1 MMHDNMITIEGLTQK
16 DIEICNL
23 LWNCDS
29 VEAVDRMVA
38 AMPQAYKQRAQSLR
52 ELMTAAALDNV
63 KDVDESTQALLASI
77 ASR

>member
-1 MMHDNMITIEGLTQK
+1 MITIEGLSEQ
-16 DIEICNL
+16 DIQICNL

-29 VEAVDRMVA
+29 VEAVDRMIT

-63 KDVDESTQALLASI
+63 KDIDEHTATLLQRIS
-77 ASR
+77 SL

>member
-1 MMHDNMITIEGLTQK
+1 MPANMITIEGLTQK

-38 AMPQAYKQRAQSLR
+38 AMPAAYKQRAHVLR

-63 KDVDESTQALLASI
+63 KDVDENTKALLATI

>member
-1 MMHDNMITIEGLTQK
+1 MITLEGLTQK

-38 AMPQAYKQRAQSLR
+38 AMPQAYKTRAVVLR

-63 KDVDESTQALLASI
+63 DTVNEDVTAYLHTI

>member
-1 MMHDNMITIEGLTQK
+1 MHSNMITIEGLTQK

-38 AMPQAYKQRAQSLR
+38 AMPAAYKQRAQSLR

-63 KDVDESTQALLASI
+63 KDIDASTQALLASI

>member
-1 MMHDNMITIEGLTQK
+1 MITIEGLTQK

-38 AMPQAYKQRAQSLR
+38 AMPAAYKQRAQSLR
-52 ELMTAAALDNV
+52 ELMTAAALDMV
-63 KDVDESTQALLASI
+63 KDVDENVKALLATI

>member
-1 MMHDNMITIEGLTQK
+1 MITLEGLTQK

-38 AMPQAYKQRAQSLR
+38 AMPSAYKTRAVVLR
-52 ELMTAAALDNV
+52 ELMTAATLDQV
-63 KDVDESTQALLASI
+63 EDVHAELTAYLQRI

>member
-1 MMHDNMITIEGLTQK
+1 MITIEGLSAQ
-16 DIEICNL
+16 DIQICNL

-29 VEAVDRMVA
+29 VEAVDRMIT

-63 KDVDESTQALLASI
+63 KDIDDDTHTLLQRIS
-77 ASR
+77 SL

>member
-1 MMHDNMITIEGLTQK
+1 MITLEGLSKK

-38 AMPQAYKQRAQSLR
+38 AMPSAYKTRAVVLR
-52 ELMTAAALDNV
+52 ELMTAATLDQV
-63 KDVDESTQALLASI
+63 EDVHAELTAYLQRI

>member
-1 MMHDNMITIEGLTQK
+1 MITLEGLTKQ

-38 AMPQAYKQRAQSLR
+38 AMPSAYKQRAVVLR
-52 ELMTAAALDNV
+52 ELMTAAALDDVMTVNDNV
-63 KDVDESTQALLASI
+63 KDYLDSI
-77 ASR
+77 SR

>member
-1 MMHDNMITIEGLTQK
+1 MTIQLEGLTQK

-29 VEAVDRMVA
+29 VEQVDAMVR
-38 AMPQAYKQRAQSLR
+38 AMPSAYKSRAVVLR

-63 KDVDESTQALLASI
+63 DTVNEEVTQYLQHI

>member
-1 MMHDNMITIEGLTQK
+1 MTIQLEGLSQK

-29 VEAVDRMVA
+29 VEAVDKMVA
-38 AMPQAYKQRAQSLR
+38 AMPVAYKTRAVVLR

-63 KDVDESTQALLASI
+63 DTVNEELAAYLQRI
-77 ASR
+77 AAR

>member
-1 MMHDNMITIEGLTQK
+1 MTIQLEGLSQK

-29 VEAVDRMVA
+29 VEAVDKMVA
-38 AMPQAYKQRAQSLR
+38 AMPSAYKTRAVVLR

-63 KDVDESTQALLASI
+63 DTVHEELTAYLQRI
-77 ASR
+77 AAR

>member
-1 MMHDNMITIEGLTQK
+1 MITIEGLSAQ
-16 DIEICNL
+16 DIQICNL

-29 VEAVDRMVA
+29 IEAVDRMVN

-63 KDVDESTQALLASI
+63 KDIDEDTATLLQRI
-77 ASR
+77 ASL

>member
-1 MMHDNMITIEGLTQK
+1 MITLEGLSQK

-29 VEAVDRMVA
+29 VEAVDKMVA
-38 AMPQAYKQRAQSLR
+38 AMPSAYKTRAVVLR

-63 KDVDESTQALLASI
+63 DTVHEELTAYLQRI
-77 ASR
+77 AAR

>member
-1 MMHDNMITIEGLTQK
+1 MITIEGLSQK

-63 KDVDESTQALLASI
+63 KDIDETTKSLLASI

>member
-1 MMHDNMITIEGLTQK
+1 MTIQLEGLTQK

-29 VEAVDRMVA
+29 VEAVDAMVA
-38 AMPQAYKQRAQSLR
+38 AMPAAYKRRAVVLR

-63 KDVDESTQALLASI
+63 DTVNEEVTQYLQHI

>member
-1 MMHDNMITIEGLTQK
+1 MITIEGLTQK

-38 AMPQAYKQRAQSLR
+38 AMPQAYKTRAHVLR

-63 KDVDESTQALLASI
+63 KDVDENTKALLASI
-77 ASR
+77 SSR

>member
-1 MMHDNMITIEGLTQK
+1 MITLEGLSSK

-29 VEAVDRMVA
+29 VEAVDKMVA
-38 AMPQAYKQRAQSLR
+38 AMPSAYKTRAVVLR

-63 KDVDESTQALLASI
+63 DTVHEELTAYLQRI
-77 ASR
+77 AAR

>member
-1 MMHDNMITIEGLTQK
+1 MTIQLEGLTQK

-29 VEAVDRMVA
+29 IEAVDAMVR
-38 AMPQAYKQRAQSLR
+38 AMPAAYKSRAVVLR

-63 KDVDESTQALLASI
+63 DTVNEELAQYLQHI

>member
-1 MMHDNMITIEGLTQK
+1 MTIQLEGLSQK

-38 AMPQAYKQRAQSLR
+38 AMPAAYKSRAVVLR
-52 ELMTAAALDNV
+52 ELMTAAALDQV
-63 KDVDESTQALLASI
+63 ETVHEELTAYLQRI

>member
-1 MMHDNMITIEGLTQK
+1 MITIEGLTQK

-23 LWNCDS
+23 LWNCDC

-38 AMPQAYKQRAQSLR
+38 AMPAAYKQRAQTLR

-63 KDVDESTQALLASI
+63 KDVDENVKALLASI
-77 ASR
+77 SSR

>member
-1 MMHDNMITIEGLTQK
+1 MTIQLEGLTQK

-38 AMPQAYKQRAQSLR
+38 AMPQAYKTRAVVLR

-63 KDVDESTQALLASI
+63 DTVNEDVTAYLHTI

>member
-1 MMHDNMITIEGLTQK
+1 MITLQGLSQK

-29 VEAVDRMVA
+29 LEDVNAMVK
-38 AMPQAYKQRAQSLR
+38 AMPTAYKTRAMVLR
-52 ELMTAAALDNV
+52 ELMTAAALDQ
-63 KDVDESTQALLASI
+63 VDTVHEELTAYLQRI